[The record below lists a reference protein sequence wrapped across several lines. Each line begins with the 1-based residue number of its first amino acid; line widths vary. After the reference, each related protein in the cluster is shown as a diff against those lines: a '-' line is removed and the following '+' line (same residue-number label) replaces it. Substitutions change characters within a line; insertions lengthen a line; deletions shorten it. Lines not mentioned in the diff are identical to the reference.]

1 MMSAEC
7 CTEKQQHNLMVD
19 EEEVGKIRAE
29 LEIAVE
35 KVTYFNHLIIAAD
48 NLRKLAEAKI
58 IETQSKKLELLSNKL
73 DSQIQSISELIR
85 KAETK
90 KDEAIN
96 NVLDAEVNLIVL
108 ENRILHAKVINF

>member
-1 MMSAEC
+1 LSAAY

-19 EEEVGKIRAE
+19 EEVGKIRAE
-29 LEIAVE
+29 LEIAVDNL
-35 KVTYFNHLIIAAD
+35 TYFDNLIIAAD
-48 NLRKLAEAKI
+48 NLRKFAEVKI
-58 IETQSKKLELLSNKL
+58 IETQSKKLDSLSNKL

-90 KDEAIN
+90 KDEALT

-108 ENRILHAKVINF
+108 ENRILHTKVISF